1 MSGEGTGAAPEKA
14 PDKAQGRGGKRD
26 WTPKHNPWLIGVV
39 VTTAAFM
46 EVLDTTIVNV
56 SLPHIA
62 GNLSTSYDDATWAL
76 TSYLAANGIV
86 LTISGWLG
94 RVLGRKRYFMICI
107 GMFTVCSFLCG
118 VSSSLPQLIV
128 FRLLQGF
135 FGGGLQPNQQSII
148 LDTFPPSKRSG
159 AFAITAVATIVA
171 PALGPTLGGYIT
183 DNFSWRWVFFIN
195 VPVGIFALLAVAALV
210 EDPPWARK
218 QRASIDVVGLSL
230 ITIGLGCLQVMMDRG
245 EDDDWFGSPFI
256 RILALL
262 SVTGLLGA
270 VGWLLTVKRPVVDLR
285 VFGDR
290 NFAIGALMIVTL
302 GFTLYSSAVLVPQF
316 AQQIIGYTATL
327 SGLVL
332 SPGAIG
338 IILLIPLVNLAMKRI
353 QPRYVIAFGYAL
365 LGVALMTSGH
375 LVLSIDF
382 PTLVKYRMLQAAPL
396 AFLFV
401 PISVVTYQT
410 LPKELNGDASAL
422 FAMMRNVFGSIGI
435 SCATSLITERTQI
448 RESHIV
454 HWMTPFHQ
462 PFNDYNAHTRAVL
475 HQLGRS
481 PSAITAG
488 VNHQIYRQ
496 YIQQASA
503 LAYNDTFMTFA
514 LVCFGVV
521 PFCWLLRGRR
531 PG

>member
-1 MSGEGTGAAPEKA
+1 MSGETGGGQKQAWAPA
-14 PDKAQGRGGKRD
+14 
-26 WTPKHNPWLIGVV
+26 HNPWLIAVV
-39 VTTAAFM
+39 VTVAAFM

-118 VSSSLPQLIV
+118 ISESLPQLIV

-159 AFAITAVATIVA
+159 AFAITAVATVVA

-195 VPVGIFALLAVAALV
+195 VPIGIGGLLAVAALV
-210 EDPPWARK
+210 DDPPWAKKRP
-218 QRASIDVVGLSL
+218 ASIDVVGLSL
-230 ITIGLGCLQVMMDRG
+230 ITLGLGCLQVMMDRG
-245 EDDDWFGSPFI
+245 EDDDWFGSSFI

-262 SVTGLLGA
+262 AVTGILGA
-270 VGWLLTVKRPVVDLR
+270 IGWLLTTKRPVVDLR
-285 VFGDR
+285 VFADR
-290 NFAIGALMIVTL
+290 NFAVGTLLIGVL
-302 GFTLYSSAVLVPQF
+302 GFSLYSSAVLVPQF
-316 AQQIIGYTATL
+316 AQQVIGYTATL
-327 SGLVL
+327 AGLVL
-332 SPGAIG
+332 SPGALG
-338 IILLIPLVNLAMKRI
+338 IIVLIPFVNIAMKRVH
-353 QPRYVIAFGYAL
+353 PRYVIAFGYAV
-365 LGVALMTSGH
+365 LGCALVLSAH
-375 LVLSIDF
+375 LVLTINF
-382 PTLVKYRMLQAAPL
+382 RTLVIYRVAQAAAL

-435 SCATSLITERTQI
+435 SCATSLVTERTQI
-448 RESHIV
+448 REAHLV

-462 PFNDYNAHTRAVL
+462 PFNDFNAHTRTYL
-475 HQLGRS
+475 QQLGRAPGTIES
-481 PSAITAG
+481 G

-496 YIQQASA
+496 FTQQASA
-503 LAYNDTFMTFA
+503 LAYNDAFLCFA
-514 LVCFGVV
+514 LVAFGVI
-521 PFCWLLRGRR
+521 PFCWLLSGRKSGGGP
-531 PG
+531 PGGH

>member
-1 MSGEGTGAAPEKA
+1 MSGEAGAPQKGEKQA
-14 PDKAQGRGGKRD
+14 WKP
-26 WTPKHNPWLIGVV
+26 THNPWLIAVV
-39 VTTAAFM
+39 VTVAAFM

-118 VSSSLPQLIV
+118 ISDSLPELII
-128 FRLLQGF
+128 FRMLQGF

-148 LDTFPPSKRSG
+148 LDTFPPARRSG
-159 AFAITAVATIVA
+159 AFAITAVATVVA
-171 PALGPTLGGYIT
+171 PVLGPTLGGYIT

-195 VPVGIFALLAVAALV
+195 VPIGIGGLLAVAALV
-210 EDPPWARK
+210 EDPPWAMKR
-218 QRASIDVVGLSL
+218 RASIDVVGLSL
-230 ITIGLGCLQVMMDRG
+230 ITLGLGCLQVMMDRG

-262 SVTGLLGA
+262 SVTGILGA
-270 VGWLLTVKRPVVDLR
+270 IGWLLTTKRPVVDLR
-285 VFGDR
+285 VFADR
-290 NFAIGALMIVTL
+290 NYAIGTLLIGTL
-302 GFTLYSSAVLVPQF
+302 GFSLYSSAVLVPQF
-316 AQQIIGYTATL
+316 SQQVIGYTATL
-327 SGLVL
+327 AGLVL
-332 SPGAIG
+332 SPGALG
-338 IILLIPLVNLAMKRI
+338 IIVLIPLVNIGMKRV
-353 QPRYVIAFGYAL
+353 QPRYVIAFGYGVLGCAL
-365 LGVALMTSGH
+365 VYSAH
-375 LVLSIDF
+375 LVLSVDF
-382 PTLVKYRMLQAAPL
+382 HTLVEYRLAQASAL

-435 SCATSLITERTQI
+435 SCSTSLVTERTQI
-448 RESHIV
+448 REAHLV

-462 PFNDYNAHTRAVL
+462 PFNDYNAHTRDL
-475 HQLGRS
+475 LQRLGRA
-481 PSAITAG
+481 PAGLDAG
-488 VNHQIYRQ
+488 VNHAIYQQ
-496 YIQQASA
+496 YTQQASA
-503 LAYNDTFMTFA
+503 LAYNDTFLTFA
-514 LVCFGVV
+514 LVSFAVI
-521 PFCWLLRGRR
+521 PFCWLLKGG
-531 PG
+531 PAKKPPAGH